1 MQWTLGRRIALSFGL
16 SLLLVAVVAAVS
28 YYELGRSE
36 ATSEQL
42 VAKIRAT
49 TIMAYGAQT
58 ERRTAGLAHFEYLLG
73 GPASW
78 LRRRDSTLALSHGI
92 ARRLASETANPAMRA
107 AWQDADAALTRWGAV
122 ARTEDSLHTAGKDD
136 ALRALGPSVSAA
148 RLESRA
154 MMDKATALSEAET
167 DSALVAGRRSLD
179 SAITRVMLMG
189 VLALV
194 VGGLAAAALYRAVRR
209 PLEQTSS
216 ALASAGAEIMAATAE
231 QATGASQTAAALAQT
246 LATAEEVARTAE
258 QAAQRVR
265 GVAESAE
272 RTAAVGVTGRQAVEE
287 SVKRM
292 GAVRQHVDSIAE
304 SILGLAE
311 QSQAVAD
318 IISTVDAIA
327 EQTNLLSLNAAV
339 EAARAGEQGRG
350 FAVVAAE
357 IKSLAEQS
365 KKATIQ
371 VRQII
376 NDIQR
381 STNNAVMTTEQGSK
395 EVAAAVDQIGVS
407 GRVIGDLV
415 EAVNQNAVA
424 GKQVMA
430 SAGQQATGMAQIRDA
445 MVSVRVAVEQAAA
458 ATRETERTASDLN
471 ALGARLLATIRGERN
486 GNGTRR

>member
-1 MQWTLGRRIALSFGL
+1 MQWTLGRRIAIGFGL
-16 SLLLVAVVAAVS
+16 SLFLVAVVSAMS
-28 YYELGRSE
+28 YYELSRASSV
-36 ATSEQL
+36 SEQL
-42 VAKIRAT
+42 VGKIRET
-49 TIMAYGAQT
+49 TITAYRAQT
-58 ERRTAGLAHFEYLLG
+58 ERRTASLAHFEYLLG
-73 GPASW
+73 GAPTW

-92 ARRLASETANPAMRA
+92 ARRLAAEAANPAIRA
-107 AWQDADAALTRWGAV
+107 AWQDADAGLDRWYAV
-122 ARTEDSLHTAGKDD
+122 AKEEDSLHTAGRDD
-136 ALRALGPSVSAA
+136 QRRVLDARASASRLEARAL
-148 RLESRA
+148 
-154 MMDKATALSEAET
+154 MDKATGLSEIET
-167 DSALVAGRRSLD
+167 DSAMAAGHRTLQ
-179 SAITRVMLMG
+179 SASTRALLAGLLAV
-189 VLALV
+189 VL
-194 VGGLAAAALYRAVRR
+194 GGLAAIGLYRAVRR
-209 PLEQTSS
+209 PLEQTSA

-258 QAAQRVR
+258 QAAHRVR

-272 RTAAVGVTGRQAVEE
+272 RTAAVGDTGRQAVED

-292 GAVRQHVDSIAE
+292 AAVRQHVDSIAE

-318 IISTVDAIA
+318 IISTVDAIS

-339 EAARAGEQGRG
+339 EAARAGDQGRG

-365 KKATIQ
+365 KRATIQ

-376 NDIQR
+376 TDIQR
-381 STNNAVMTTEQGSK
+381 STNQAVMTTEQGSK

-415 EAVNQNAVA
+415 EAVKQNAVA

-471 ALGARLLATIRGERN
+471 TLGARLLTMIRGDRPS
-486 GNGTRR
+486 GRR

>member
-1 MQWTLGRRIALSFGL
+1 MQWTIGRRIALGFGL
-16 SLLLVAVVAAVS
+16 SLLVVGLVAAMS

-36 ATSEQL
+36 ATGEQL

-49 TIMAYGAQT
+49 TIMAYSAQT

-73 GPASW
+73 GAAQW
-78 LRRRDSTLALSHGI
+78 LRRRDSTLALAHGI
-92 ARRLASETANPAMRA
+92 ARRLASESASPAMRA
-107 AWQDADAALTRWGAV
+107 AWRDADAALDRWYAV
-122 ARTEDSLHTAGKDD
+122 SRTEDSLHTAGKED
-136 ALRALGPSVSAA
+136 ALHLMAPAVSAA

-154 MMDKATALSEAET
+154 LMDKATALSEAET
-167 DSALVAGRRSLD
+167 DSAVAAGRRSMQ
-179 SAITRVMLMG
+179 SASTRMLITG
-189 VLALV
+189 ILAV
-194 VGGLAAAALYRAVRR
+194 IVGGLAAIGLYRAVRR
-209 PLEQTSS
+209 PLEQTSV
-216 ALASAGAEIMAATAE
+216 ALASAGAEIMAATAA
-231 QATGASQTAAALAQT
+231 QATGAAQTAAALAQT
-246 LATAEEVARTAE
+246 LATAEEVARTAD
-258 QAAQRVR
+258 QAALRVR

-272 RTAAVGVTGRQAVEE
+272 RTAAVGLTGRQAVED

-292 GAVRQHVDSIAE
+292 AAVRQHVDSIAE

-376 NDIQR
+376 TDIQR
-381 STNNAVMTTEQGSK
+381 STNQAVMTTEQGSK

-445 MVSVRVAVEQAAA
+445 MHGVRAAAEQAAA
-458 ATRETERTASDLN
+458 ATRETERTARDLS
-471 ALGARLLATIRGERN
+471 ALGTRLLETIRGN
-486 GNGTRR
+486 GVPGGR